1 MQPSSDRLGAG
12 VLITKATEATQVSWR
27 SPVGSSL
34 LIEDHSVLLVQSAL
48 RTPALASLKGEQ
60 PTAAALLF
68 SFWSW
73 LGGVDEFC

>member
-12 VLITKATEATQVSWR
+12 VVITKATEATQVSWR
-27 SPVGSSL
+27 SPVCSSL

-60 PTAAALLF
+60 PSAAALLF
-68 SFWSW
+68 SF
-73 LGGVDEFC
+73 